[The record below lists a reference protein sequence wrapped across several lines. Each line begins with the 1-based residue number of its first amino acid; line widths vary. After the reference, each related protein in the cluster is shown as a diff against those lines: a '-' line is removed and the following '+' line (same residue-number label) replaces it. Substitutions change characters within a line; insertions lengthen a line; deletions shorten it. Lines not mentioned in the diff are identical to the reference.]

1 MFFLLFGLW
10 ILFNGK
16 ITLEICLFGVAISG
30 AIYWFAVK
38 MLDYDPKAEWRNL
51 KKLGRILHFLAVLF
65 RDIFKASF
73 HVIGVIWSRKKK
85 VDPKLVFFYTDLQT
99 DMGRVALANAI
110 TLTPG
115 TITVQ
120 CEHELFCVHALD
132 TASQEDVDESQF
144 MHLLKKVEEK

>member
-1 MFFLLFGLW
+1 MFILLFVLW

-16 ITLEICLFGVAISG
+16 ITLEICLFGLGIS
-30 AIYWFAVK
+30 AAVYWFVVK
-38 MLDYDPKAEWRNL
+38 MLDYDPKAELRAL
-51 KKLGRILHFLAVLF
+51 KKTGRVLHFLAVLF

-73 HVIGVIWSRKKK
+73 HVIRVIWSPKRK
-85 VDPKLVFFYTDLQT
+85 VDPKLVFFYTDLST
-99 DMGRVALANAI
+99 DAGRVALANAI

-132 TASQEDVDESQF
+132 TASQEDIDESQF

>member
-16 ITLEICLFGVAISG
+16 ITLEICLFGAAISG

>member
-16 ITLEICLFGVAISG
+16 ITLEICLFGAAISG

-51 KKLGRILHFLAVLF
+51 KKLGRILRFLAVLF

-115 TITVQ
+115 TITIQ
-120 CEHELFCVHALD
+120 CEHELFCIHALD

>member
-144 MHLLKKVEEK
+144 M